1 MKPTVARSQFQ
12 TKMTAVFG
20 STERLRT
27 IVDPVTLPE
36 NLLAWLRNLQLLMGV
51 PFNYLVPD
59 EGMLPAESIRFFYVD
74 PNWVDALIDGAF
86 SIGRNLTR
94 QASSPILALDEA
106 TRPGVRLTLRV
117 NAAALRATHLGV
129 PAPVTTLKIVTGFV
143 LRSTLVTAYPG
154 MGVYAYDANGDEL
167 NILRFERLGQESD
180 TLLCLID
187 GEAAQVDV
195 HEAPEQLHYGIDT
208 YSVSSGKVD
217 AWKHAHPFTIIND
230 KVTIDKT
237 TVVEVDIS
245 DCFRADAPRTMR
257 MAKLAATL
265 KDKTDPT
272 LPYLNAAQMGFEMT
286 QGVGLVSFRDSGVKL

>member
-20 STERLRT
+20 STERLRL
-27 IVDPVTLPE
+27 IVEPVKLPE

-59 EGMLPAESIRFFYVD
+59 EGMLPAESIRFFHVD

-94 QASSPILALDEA
+94 QASSPILALDTA

-129 PAPVTTLKIVTGFV
+129 PAPVTTLNIVTGFV

-154 MGVYAYDANGDEL
+154 MGVYAYDENGDEL

-217 AWKHAHPFTIIND
+217 AKKQAHPFTIVND
-230 KVTIDKT
+230 KVTIDKKS
-237 TVVEVDIS
+237 VEVDIS
-245 DCFRADAPRTMR
+245 DCFRANAPRTMR
-257 MAKLAATL
+257 MTKLASTL
-265 KDKTDPT
+265 KAKTDPT

-286 QGVGLVSFRDSGVKL
+286 QGVGLVSFKDSGVKL